1 MFVAF
6 TETKV
11 PFEVTIELGTVVK
24 LASINYKGGVKYFP
38 MRNVDF
44 YH

>member
-6 TETKV
+6 TEKKV
-11 PFEVTIELGTVVK
+11 SFEVIIELETVVK
-24 LASINYKGGVKYFP
+24 LENINYKGGVKYFQ
-38 MRNVDF
+38 MRNVDL